1 MKPLRIGSRGSI
13 LARWQAEFVRKQ
25 LFQITGA
32 EAEVVIIKTS
42 GDKMQ
47 QSPLAQIGGKGIF
60 IKELE
65 EALLDESVDL
75 AVHSVK
81 DIPTD
86 TPSRLHFPAVCRRDD
101 VRDCV
106 VSYRGTPLANLRH
119 YRPDLDL
126 RDLRGNVDTRLRK
139 VESGEYDAI
148 VLSKA
153 GLDRLGWAQKITE
166 ALSTDISLPAV
177 GQGAIAIE
185 SRLRDQETTDIL
197 GKLDDPETRTAIIA
211 ERALLSALQGGCQ
224 VPLGAWARIER
235 GELVMEAVVCSV
247 DGAQYVREKASAPP
261 EKPAELGQQLARV
274 LAAGGETR
282 GRDARGRAEPVACGC
297 VARSRSA
304 SVGAAGAGIRGA
316 GRCGGAG

>member
-1 MKPLRIGSRGSI
+1 VRHLRIGSRGSI

-25 LFQITGA
+25 LFQVNGV

-47 QSPLAQIGGKGIF
+47 QAPLTQIGGKGIF

-65 EALLDESVDL
+65 EALLEETVDL

-86 TPSRLHFPAVCRRDD
+86 TPGRLHFPAVCRRDD
-101 VRDCV
+101 VRDCL
-106 VSYRGTPLANLRH
+106 VSNQGLALAQLKHGARVGTSSLRRQAQLRH
-119 YRPDLDL
+119 YRADLDI
-126 RDLRGNVDTRLRK
+126 RELRGNVDTRLRK

-153 GLDRLGWAQKITE
+153 GLDRLGWSAKITE

-185 SRLRDQETTDIL
+185 SRVADAEADEIL
-197 GKLDDPETRTAIIA
+197 GKLDDAETRTAIVA
-211 ERALLSALQGGCQ
+211 ERSLLSTMQGGCQ
-224 VPLGAWARIER
+224 VPLGAWARLER

-247 DGAQYVREKASAPP
+247 DGAQYVRQKASAPP
-261 EKPAELGQQLARV
+261 EQAAALGERMAQMLIEGGARDILDEV
-274 LAAGGETR
+274 NR
-282 GRDARGRAEPVACGC
+282 ARG
-297 VARSRSA
+297 
-304 SVGAAGAGIRGA
+304 
-316 GRCGGAG
+316 